1 MGRGNRWGLLLALA
15 VLLLCVAPLARA
27 ADETLLR
34 AKAMLDASN
43 PKGAYELLAPLQS
56 ERAGDPEYDYLLG
69 VAALNLGRNTEAVFA
84 LERVLAVQPNNAPA
98 RAQIA
103 RAYFNLKETETA
115 KREFETVKGQ
125 GVPEDVRTTIDRYLD
140 AIDRIADVE
149 GFNARFFLEFTA
161 GYDSNVNGATAINEV
176 AVPAFGNVAFRLDPN
191 SVETPDWFFSA
202 AGGIAVRNPLSKTLA
217 LVGGVSAYKRVN
229 VEEDLFDTGYI
240 DGYVGLTHKVGRD
253 TLTLVGQANAFLVD
267 DPIYRHA
274 YREALGGTL
283 QWTHDFNAS
292 NQVTAYLQ
300 YAALLYP
307 EQAPRDADRYI
318 AGIGYAHA
326 FRGGDAT
333 AYAGLYGG
341 AENARDGAF
350 EYLGFD
356 LAGLRLGGQKGLS
369 ERIYLFGSASVEVRR
384 ARATDPFFL
393 VEREDEQ
400 YTASLGLHYL
410 LPRDWRLSPQVTY
423 LYNNSNIEL
432 NEYDRWQGF
441 VSLRRDW

>member
-1 MGRGNRWGLLLALA
+1 ALA
-15 VLLLCVAPLARA
+15 ALLLCAAPLTRA

-43 PKGAYELLAPLQS
+43 AKAAYELLAPLQS
-56 ERAGDPEYDYLLG
+56 QRAGDPQYDYLLG

-84 LERVLAVQPNNAPA
+84 LERVLAVQPSNAPA

-115 KREFETVKGQ
+115 KREFETVRGQ
-125 GVPEDVRTTIDRYLD
+125 GVPEDVRGTIDRYLD

-149 GFNARFFLEFTA
+149 GMSAGFFLEFSA
-161 GYDSNVNGATAINEV
+161 GYDSNINGATAVNEV
-176 AVPAFGNVAFRLDPN
+176 AIPAFGNLAFRLDPL

-202 AGGIAVRNPLSKTLA
+202 AGGIALSNPLGKALA
-217 LVGGVSAYKRVN
+217 LVGGISAYKRVN
-229 VEEDLFDTGYI
+229 FEEDLFDTGYL
-240 DGYVGLTHKVGRD
+240 DGYLGLTHKLRRD
-253 TLTLVGQANAFLVD
+253 TFTLVGQANAFLVD

-274 YREALGGTL
+274 YREAFGGTA
-283 QWTHDFNAS
+283 QWTRDFDAR
-292 NQVTAYLQ
+292 NQLTAYLQ

-318 AGIGYAHA
+318 AGAGYAHA

-341 AENARDGAF
+341 TEQARDDAF
-350 EYLGFD
+350 EYLGYD
-356 LAGLRLGGQKGLS
+356 LAGLRLGGQKGLT
-369 ERIYLFGSASVEVRR
+369 ERTYLFGSASVELRR
-384 ARATDPFFL
+384 AHATDPFFQ
-393 VEREDEQ
+393 VDREDEQ

-410 LPRDWRLSPQVTY
+410 LPRAWRLSPQVTY

-441 VSLRRDW
+441 VTLRRDW

>member
-1 MGRGNRWGLLLALA
+1 MGRGNRWGPLLALA
-15 VLLLCVAPLARA
+15 ALLSCVAPLARA

-34 AKAMLDASN
+34 AKAMLDARDA
-43 PKGAYELLAPLQS
+43 KAAYELLAPLQS

-69 VAALNLGRNTEAVFA
+69 VAALDLGRNTEAVFA
-84 LERVLAVQPNNAPA
+84 LERVLALQPNNAPA

-125 GVPEDVRTTIDRYLD
+125 GVPDDVRISIDRYLD
-140 AIDRIADVE
+140 AIDRIADTE
-149 GFNARFFLEFTA
+149 GLSARFFLEFTS

-176 AVPAFGNVAFRLDPN
+176 AIPAFGNVPFRLDAL

-202 AGGIAVRNPLSKTLA
+202 AAGIAVRNPLGEALA

-229 VEEDLFDTGYI
+229 VEEDVFDTGYI
-240 DGYVGLTHKVGRD
+240 DGYLGLTHKVARD
-253 TLTLVGQANAFLVD
+253 TFTLVGQGNAFLVN

-283 QWTHDFNAS
+283 QWTHDFNAR
-292 NQVTAYLQ
+292 NQMTAYLQ
-300 YAALLYP
+300 YAALRYP

-318 AGIGYAHA
+318 AGVGYAHA
-326 FRGGDAT
+326 FRGGDAS
-333 AYAGLYGG
+333 AYLGLYGG
-341 AENARDGAF
+341 AENARDNAF

-369 ERIYLFGSASVEVRR
+369 ERLYLFGSASVELRR
-384 ARATDPFFL
+384 AQGTDPFFQ

-400 YTASLGLHYL
+400 YTASLGLNYL
-410 LPRDWRLSPQVTY
+410 LPREWRLSPQVTY
-423 LYNNSNIEL
+423 LHNSSNIEI

>member
-1 MGRGNRWGLLLALA
+1 MGRGNRWGPLLALA
-15 VLLLCVAPLARA
+15 ALLLCVVAPARA

-34 AKAMLDASN
+34 AKAMLDAN
-43 PKGAYELLAPLQS
+43 NAGGAYELLAPLQS

-69 VAALNLGRNTEAVFA
+69 VAALNVGRNTEAVFA

-125 GVPEDVRTTIDRYLD
+125 GVPEDVRISIDRYLD

-149 GFNARFFLEFTA
+149 GFNARFFLEFVA

-176 AVPAFGNVAFRLDPN
+176 AIPAFGNVAFRLDPL
-191 SVETPDWFFSA
+191 SVETPDWFLSA
-202 AGGIAVRNPLSKTLA
+202 AGGIAVRNALGKALA

-229 VEEDLFDTGYI
+229 IEEDLFDTGYI
-240 DGYVGLTHKVGRD
+240 DGYLGLTHKVRRD
-253 TLTLVGQANAFLVD
+253 TFTLVGQANAFMVN

-283 QWTHDFNAS
+283 QWTHDFNAR
-292 NQVTAYLQ
+292 NQLTGYLQ
-300 YAALLYP
+300 YAALTYP

-318 AGIGYAHA
+318 AGVGYAHA
-326 FRGGDAT
+326 FRTGDVSV
-333 AYAGLYGG
+333 YAGLYGG

-350 EYLGFD
+350 DYLGYD
-356 LAGLRLGGQKGLS
+356 LGGLRLGGQWGFTGRL
-369 ERIYLFGSASVEVRR
+369 YLFGSASAEVRR
-384 ARATDPFFL
+384 AHATDPFFQ

-400 YTASLGLHYL
+400 YTAALGLHYL
-410 LPRDWRLSPQVTY
+410 LPREWRLSPQVTY

-441 VSLRRDW
+441 LALRRDW